1 MSKERPLPP
10 IPLGPFDLLAP
21 AGRGAMAEVW
31 RAVHRAQRK
40 TVAVKVVTIPAGREV
55 KFRRLFV
62 HELQNAARL
71 NHNSIVQLLDYGEIP
86 ASVAESTNW
95 RLPRDAPYLV
105 MEWLPGGT
113 LGSKR
118 GQIRWPELRSTL
130 LVLLDALAHAH
141 ARGVIHRDLKTDNVL
156 VGERG
161 PVLTDFGLAHS
172 WNDEELTADQ
182 VVMAGTPNY
191 MAPEQVL
198 GEWRALGPWTDLY
211 AMGCFAWSLACG
223 HAPFA
228 GRKPVFIL
236 QAQVTEKPPAFKP
249 KMPMPPGLEDW
260 LLRLLAKKPADRFQ
274 YAADAA
280 LALLKLPDTADHVDA
295 LLANLPEDVDDEGEN
310 TVVTP
315 PVFLPVTE
323 VSWAE
328 ERGTSDIPPMP
339 DSWQRPENTHESL
352 GLHGVG
358 QALFRHRERRFVGRM
373 KERDTLWRTLRET
386 LDGQTARMVLFRGPA
401 GHGKRRIGRWLANR
415 AHELGQVII
424 AHATHDDPPGPSS
437 GMGPMMARLM
447 RSTGL
452 TGTRRAK
459 RIRSALG
466 LSDVEDELVV
476 ALAAAT
482 DCDGQ
487 FEQGAVSVTLGSG
500 SDHYAA
506 ICDGLTQLAGDR
518 GVVLCLDNLQWGWN
532 TVRFCEHV
540 LRHEKDF
547 PFLIVATLDVSVEGA
562 RVFDH
567 VFLNRLRS
575 SSQFQCIDLG
585 ALEEADHRGLI
596 QNYLPFDPA
605 LVDQLVDRTQ
615 GNPLFADELIQH
627 WIESDALE
635 NGSHGFRLTRG
646 GQHSLPGQVSD
657 VWAERITLALREAEP
672 SAAEALEIA
681 AALGHEVSVGEWA
694 AVCERAGFQF
704 PVNGYAEL
712 RNARLVTQADDDPDE
727 TSWRF
732 THPML
737 REALQEKA
745 RKAGRWSQ
753 CNRLCAEIL
762 SSREDIDPQRLANHW
777 MEAGLYENAIVPLR
791 DAADRALEHGDFGAA
806 SISLINCARAL
817 RATGVTRF
825 DVRWTGTRIRWAE
838 CYAGRADYESARRWS
853 SRAATE
859 AQTQGNDRLYVRALH
874 SLGNMVSHIEE
885 PSHATETFI
894 VAATVARRL
903 DDPTLEA
910 LALEDLARNRA
921 LTGHLAESRALYDD
935 GLAAL
940 GDQAPWLQGRLLSG
954 LTDVARRAGDM
965 NQAAKLCEE
974 ALDCLRAAG
983 FRQSAAECEA
993 LTGDLARY
1001 RGDPVEAERH
1011 YREAKRLFDAKDS
1024 PIEAD
1029 IQCRIVPLMM
1039 ETGRY
1044 EEAQKQMLG
1053 ILAHPVTGRY
1063 GVTRY
1068 LARTAMLVCAAHSY
1082 TWSLWD
1088 RHVQFLE
1095 PLFSGRITDP
1105 AIADLSLKAAAAARL
1120 NGAPDHATQAWRLAY
1135 QQFTALGRKGDAD
1148 KVKALWQKG

>member
-1 MSKERPLPP
+1 
-10 IPLGPFDLLAP
+10 
-21 AGRGAMAEVW
+21 MAEVW

-71 NHNSIVQLLDYGEIP
+71 NHASIVQLLDYGEIP

-113 LGSKR
+113 LGAKR
-118 GQIRWPELRSTL
+118 GQIRWPELRANL

-172 WNDEELTADQ
+172 WNDDELTADQ

-211 AMGCFAWSLACG
+211 AMGCFAWSLACR

-249 KMPMPPGLEDW
+249 KMPMPPGFEDW
-260 LLRLLAKKPADRFQ
+260 LRRLLTKKPSARFQ

-280 LALLKLPDTADHVDA
+280 LALLKLPDAADRVGA
-295 LLANLPEDVDDEGEN
+295 ILANIPDGEDDEGEN

-328 ERGTSDIPPMP
+328 QQGCSKIPPMP
-339 DSWQRPENTHESL
+339 ISWRRPENTHQNLE
-352 GLHGVG
+352 LHGVG
-358 QALFRHRERRFVGRM
+358 QALFRHRERRFFGRI

-401 GHGKRRIGRWLANR
+401 GHGKRRIARWLANR
-415 AHELGQVII
+415 AHELGQVIS
-424 AHATHDDPPGPSS
+424 AYATHDDPPGPSS
-437 GMGPMMARLM
+437 GLGPMMARLT

-459 RIRSALG
+459 RIRDALG
-466 LSDVEDELVV
+466 LDNVQDELVV
-476 ALAAAT
+476 AVAAAT
-482 DCDGQ
+482 DFDWQ
-487 FEQGAVSVTLGSG
+487 FEQGGVSVTLGSET
-500 SDHYAA
+500 DHYAA
-506 ICDGLTQLAGDR
+506 ICDGLTQLARDR

-540 LRHEKDF
+540 LRQEKNF
-547 PFLIVATLDVSVEGA
+547 PFLIIASLDVSAEGA
-562 RVFDH
+562 RIFDH

-575 SSQFQCIDLG
+575 LPQFQCIDLG
-585 ALEEADHRGLI
+585 ALEEADHRRLI
-596 QNYLPFDPA
+596 QSYLPFDPA
-605 LVDQLVDRTQ
+605 LVDQLVGRTQ

-635 NGSHGFRLTRG
+635 SGSHGFRLTGRA
-646 GQHSLPGQVSD
+646 QHSLPGQVGD

-681 AALGHEVSVGEWA
+681 AALGHEVMMDEWA
-694 AVCERAGFQF
+694 AVCERAGFEF
-704 PVNGYAEL
+704 PINGYAEL
-712 RNARLVTQADDDPDE
+712 RNARLITEATHDGDNS
-727 TSWRF
+727 SWRF
-732 THPML
+732 NHPML
-737 REALQEKA
+737 GEALQEKA
-745 RKAGRWSQ
+745 RQAGRWAE
-753 CNRLCAEIL
+753 CNRFCAEIL
-762 SSREDIDPQRLANHW
+762 SEREDIDPQRLANHW
-777 MEAGLYENAIVPLR
+777 MEAKLYAQAVSPLLE
-791 DAADRALEHGDFGAA
+791 AADRFLEHADFGAA
-806 SISLINCARAL
+806 RTVLLNRARAL
-817 RATGVTRF
+817 RATGVNRF
-825 DVRWTGTRIRWAE
+825 DTRWTGTRVRWAE

-853 SRAATE
+853 GRAATE
-859 AQTQGNDRLYVRALH
+859 AQAQGNDRLYVRALRT
-874 SLGNMVSHIEE
+874 LGNMVSQIEE
-885 PSHATETFI
+885 PSRATETFV

-903 DDPTLEA
+903 NDSTMEA
-910 LALEDLARNRA
+910 RALEDLARNQA
-921 LTGHLAESRALYDD
+921 YTGQISEARALYDD

-940 GDQAPWLQGRLLSG
+940 GDRAQWLQGRLLSG
-954 LTDVARRAGDM
+954 LTDLARREGDM
-965 NQAAKLCEE
+965 VQAATLCEE

-983 FRQSAAECEA
+983 LRQTAAECEA
-993 LTGDLARY
+993 LRGDLARY
-1001 RGDPVEAERH
+1001 RGDTVEAERH
-1011 YREAKRLFDAKDS
+1011 YREAKLLFDAKGS
-1024 PIEAD
+1024 PIEAE
-1029 IQCRIVPLMM
+1029 IQCRIVPLLM
-1039 ETGRY
+1039 ESGRF
-1044 EEAQKQMLG
+1044 EEAQKHMLS

-1063 GVTRY
+1063 GVTPY
-1068 LARTAMLVCAAHSY
+1068 LARTALLVCAAESG

-1088 RHVQFLE
+1088 RHVQRLE
-1095 PLFSGRITDP
+1095 PLFSCRITDP
-1105 AIADLSLKAAAAARL
+1105 VIADLALLAAAAARR
-1120 NGAPDHATQAWRLAY
+1120 NGAPDHAAQGWRLAHL
-1135 QQFTALGRKGDAD
+1135 QFTTLGRTDDAD
-1148 KVKALWQKG
+1148 RVKAIWQKG